1 MELDGPAIR
10 RGVVSLKSLP
20 FPDQMDFDLPAGHC
34 CLLVDDGTDLT
45 VQTLD
50 LLAARGW
57 PVGVLRL
64 PPTVVT
70 RSQGFPKG
78 TPQVQLADLSEE
90 QLTACLAEIARQMGP
105 AAVFIYLQPAC
116 QDCQGEGLHFSEYGR
131 EVLQAVFL
139 IAKHLKESLNNA
151 AHLGRAAFL
160 TVVRLDGEFGLGNR
174 NDYDPVSGGLFGLV
188 KSLNL
193 EWESVFCRAV
203 DLDPEIAPE
212 QAAQNLMAELLDPN
226 RLVVEIGYGPAGRT
240 TLGLEA
246 ANA

>member
-1 MELDGPAIR
+1 VELDGPAIR

-20 FPDQMDFDLPAGHC
+20 FPDQMNFDLPAGHC
-34 CLLVDDGTDLT
+34 CLVVDDGTDLT
-45 VQTLD
+45 VQALNM
-50 LLAARGW
+50 LAERGW
-57 PVGVLRL
+57 PVALLRL
-64 PPTVVT
+64 PPTIVA
-70 RSQGFPKG
+70 RSLALPEGML
-78 TPQVQLADLSEE
+78 QVLLADLSEE
-90 QLTACLAEIARQMGP
+90 QLAACLVEIKRQLGP
-105 AAVFIYLQPAC
+105 VAVFIYLQPAC
-116 QDCQGEGLHFSEYGR
+116 QECQGEGLHFSEYGR

-139 IAKHLKESLNNA
+139 IAKHLKEALNNA
-151 AHLGRAAFL
+151 ARLGRAAFL

-203 DLDPEIAPE
+203 DLDPDIAPE
-212 QAAQNLMAELLDPN
+212 QAAQDLMAELLDPN

-240 TLGLEA
+240 TLALEA